1 MKNVKNILAL
11 LLVLCMAMSLVA
23 CGGGQEQPEET
34 TTAPVEST
42 AEPVENVDDGKA
54 EYKVTVLDESGN
66 PVANAMVQICK
77 DACLPGMTNAEG
89 VATFN
94 VAEDE
99 GYKVSFM
106 TMPEGYT
113 ADAEEFYFEAG
124 ATEMTITLKAA
135 A

>member
-1 MKNVKNILAL
+1 MKNILAIM
-11 LLVLCMAMSLVA
+11 LVLCMALSLCA
-23 CGGGQEQPEET
+23 CGQPADNNPET
-34 TTAPVEST
+34 TAATTPST
-42 AEPVENVDDGKA
+42 SQQTDPIDDGKA

-77 DACLPGMTNAEG
+77 DACLPGMTNADG